1 MTLLLA
7 VLVAAMFCAG
17 IALIVSSEVR
27 RRPRIVVCPHDDDS
41 RHGRGAKDAELGV
54 DIP

>member
-1 MTLLLA
+1 MTLPLA
-7 VLVAAMFCAG
+7 VLAAAMFCTG

-41 RHGRGAKDAELGV
+41 RHGRGEGH
-54 DIP
+54 